1 MLPGCSFTLQQIND
15 FLNDSDDS
23 DSTSLIN
30 LNQQKIQKLI
40 LKQSFLEKN
49 NFFDPKQYFGGL
61 EINDLSNPPNDHRFE
76 GNTLFFFSQF
86 ENRNV

>member
-15 FLNDSDDS
+15 FLNDSEDS

-30 LNQQKIQKLI
+30 MNQRKIQKLI

-49 NFFDPKQYFGGL
+49 NFFDPKLYFGGL
-61 EINDLSNPPNDHRFE
+61 EISDLSNPPSDDRFE
-76 GNTLFFFSQF
+76 GKILIFFSYF